1 MPLVPRPP
9 PRHTAA
15 IPGGLGA
22 FVSGPSQLGRR
33 GVQPA
38 RSPMKHSK
46 ARHVRHV
53 LRVRSRF
60 SKMSSVTSRTKNL
73 RRGMRHNVTYDS
85 GCWGPQGRTL
95 LGALSG
101 SPGAIANPQ
110 ALVLF
115 YYFLF
120 YLFYYFNVAPS
131 DFKHGSQS
139 LASPTVRPH

>member
-1 MPLVPRPP
+1 
-9 PRHTAA
+9 
-15 IPGGLGA
+15 
-22 FVSGPSQLGRR
+22 
-33 GVQPA
+33 
-38 RSPMKHSK
+38 MKHSK

-139 LASPTVRPH
+139 LASPTARPH